1 MKALLKNL
9 SYSICSNLINFL
21 LAVVVTFVSPKILTV
36 QQYGYF
42 QLYLL
47 YSGYIGVLH
56 FGWADGIF
64 LKYGGQYYNKLDKK
78 TCSGQCRLN
87 FIFEIII
94 SIVFL
99 MMALLMPNELDK
111 KIILCC
117 VALEIS
123 FCLPCTLLQYLLQ
136 TTNRVKEYAISLLV
150 GRFFYAICVGL
161 IVISNGSTYIA
172 LVAADMLGKLI
183 TFIGTFY
190 YCRDIIFSKPPQ
202 ILDAVHDA
210 ILNIKIGVALVIA
223 NFAGSLIIGVVQLAI
238 EEKWSVEVFGKIAF
252 TISASNF
259 LMVLIRAI
267 ALVVFPVLKRI
278 PANKLPQ
285 IYSSLRI
292 ALMIPLFGMLMVY
305 YPARKL
311 LSLWLPQ
318 YNEGLRYMALLFPM
332 CIFESKTSLLIETY
346 IKAIRKE
353 RWLLETNVLTLLIAI
368 LSTIVSVFILQNL
381 TLAVISIVVLLAFR
395 CIRLE
400 MKLTKEI
407 HVAVY
412 RDILLEIIMSI
423 TFIICSGSI
432 QGFRGFLTYLIAYLS
447 YLIVNR
453 NRMQEVWITIKS
465 ISGNLLKK
473 GG

>member
-9 SYSICSNLINFL
+9 SYSICSNLINFI
-21 LAVVVTFVSPKILTV
+21 LAVVVTFISPKFLTV
-36 QQYGYF
+36 QEYGYF

-78 TCSGQCRLN
+78 ICSGQCRLN
-87 FIFEIII
+87 IIFEIII
-94 SIVFL
+94 SVAFL
-99 MMALLMPNELDK
+99 MIALLLPNEIDK

-136 TTNRVKEYAISLLV
+136 ATNRVKEYAISLLI
-150 GRFFYAICVGL
+150 GRFFYVICVGL
-161 IVISNGSTYIA
+161 IIISNDSTYIA
-172 LVAADMLGKLI
+172 LIAADMAGKLI

-190 YCRDIIFSKPPQ
+190 SCRDIIFSKPPR
-202 ILDAVHDA
+202 ILDAVYDA
-210 ILNIKIGVALVIA
+210 ISNIKIGVALVIA
-223 NFAGSLIIGVVQLAI
+223 NIAGSLIIGVVQLAI
-238 EEKWSVEVFGKIAF
+238 ETKWSVEIFGKIAF

-267 ALVVFPVLKRI
+267 ALVVFPVLKRV
-278 PANKLPQ
+278 PTNKLPK
-285 IYSSLRI
+285 IYSTLRI
-292 ALMIPLFGMLMVY
+292 VLMISLFGMLMVY

-353 RWLLETNVLTLLIAI
+353 QWLLETNVLTLLITI
-368 LSTIVSVFILQNL
+368 LSTIVSVFVLKNL
-381 TLAVISIVVLLAFR
+381 MLAVISIVVLLAFR
-395 CIRLE
+395 CIKLE
-400 MKLTKEI
+400 IKLTKEI

-412 RDILLEIIMSI
+412 RDTLSEIIMSI
-423 TFIICSGSI
+423 MFIICSGSI
-432 QGFRGFLTYLIAYLS
+432 QGFRGFLTYLIAYVF
-447 YLIVNR
+447 YLIMNR
-453 NRMQEVWITIKS
+453 NGLQVVWSTFKS
-465 ISGNLLKK
+465 MSGNLLKK
-473 GG
+473 GE